1 MKLKHIPLLL
11 LVLTCCP
18 ACQNKKASATK
29 EIPSEAT
36 YTNPLLA
43 VGAEPWAVFHEG
55 KYYYTQGAEN
65 KIILWE
71 TNDITDLEHAV
82 RKRYGFQKKSPTLIT
97 SGDRRYTG
105 LTGNG
110 MFISQQMTA
119 TWTITT
125 SMS

>member
-71 TNDITDLEHAV
+71 TNDITDLEHAA
-82 RKRYGFQKKSPTLIT
+82 RKEVWIPKEISNSYHP
-97 SGDRRYTG
+97 GDRRYTG

>member
-71 TNDITDLEHAV
+71 TNDITDLEHAA
-82 RKRYGFQKKSPTLIT
+82 RKEVFQKKSPTLIT

>member
-82 RKRYGFQKKSPTLIT
+82 RKEVWTPTLIT

>member
-71 TNDITDLEHAV
+71 TNDITDLEHAA
-82 RKRYGFQKKSPTLIT
+82 RKKYGFQKKSPTLIT

-105 LTGNG
+105 LMGNG

>member
-1 MKLKHIPLLL
+1 MKFKHIPLLL

-71 TNDITDLEHAV
+71 TNDITDLEHAA
-82 RKRYGFQKKSPTLIT
+82 RKKYGFQKKSPTLIT

>member
-36 YTNPLLA
+36 YTNLITHK
-43 VGAEPWAVFHEG
+43 EPRIKLSFG
-55 KYYYTQGAEN
+55 KPMTSPTWNMLSG
-65 KIILWE
+65 
-71 TNDITDLEHAV
+71 
-82 RKRYGFQKKSPTLIT
+82 KRYGFQKKSPTLIT

>member
-18 ACQNKKASATK
+18 ACQNKKASAAK

-82 RKRYGFQKKSPTLIT
+82 RKEVWIPTLIT